1 MRKLQSPFFTQAA
14 DWLGRHLQTITQA
27 CLVLCLALISVAYI
41 RLFNPTAF
49 ESAFS
54 PASRPLPV
62 YNVSTEEKKVAIS
75 FDAAWGEE
83 KTDEI
88 LKILEDHNVKTTFFL
103 VGYWVDKYPDRV
115 KQIYDAGHEIGNHS
129 NTHPHMSELNNA
141 QISQELSAL
150 SDKVEAITGTRPTL
164 FRPPYGDYDDQVV
177 LQARKDGYE
186 VIQWNVDSLDWK
198 NLGVDPMIKQVTKEI
213 NPGDIILF
221 HNNSQYITQALPTI
235 LDYIQSQGYE
245 IVPVSELVL
254 EGEYW
259 IDHTGCQHAGKA
271 GDANG

>member
-62 YNVSTEEKKVAIS
+62 YNVSTEDKKVAIS

-129 NTHPHMSELNNA
+129 NTHPHMSELSSA
-141 QISQELSAL
+141 QISQELAAL

-198 NLGVDPMIKQVTKEI
+198 NLGVDPMIKQVTREI

-235 LDYIQSQGYE
+235 LDYIQAQGYE

>member
-129 NTHPHMSELNNA
+129 NTHPHMSELSSA

-198 NLGVDPMIKQVTKEI
+198 NLGVEPMIKQVTKEI

>member
-1 MRKLQSPFFTQAA
+1 M
-14 DWLGRHLQTITQA
+14 
-27 CLVLCLALISVAYI
+27 
-41 RLFNPTAF
+41 
-49 ESAFS
+49 
-54 PASRPLPV
+54 
-62 YNVSTEEKKVAIS
+62 
-75 FDAAWGEE
+75 
-83 KTDEI
+83 
-88 LKILEDHNVKTTFFL
+88 
-103 VGYWVDKYPDRV
+103 
-115 KQIYDAGHEIGNHS
+115 
-129 NTHPHMSELNNA
+129 
-141 QISQELSAL
+141 
-150 SDKVEAITGTRPTL
+150 EAITGTRPTL

-198 NLGVDPMIKQVTKEI
+198 NLGVDPMIKQVTREI

-221 HNNSQYITQALPTI
+221 HNNSQYITQALPAI

>member
-1 MRKLQSPFFTQAA
+1 MRKLQSPFFSQAA

-88 LKILEDHNVKTTFFL
+88 LKILEEHNVKTTFFL
-103 VGYWVDKYPDRV
+103 VGYWVDKYPERV

-129 NTHPHMSELNNA
+129 NTHPHMSELSNE
-141 QISQELSAL
+141 QIAQELSTL
-150 SDKVEAITGTRPTL
+150 SKKVEAITGTATTL

-245 IVPVSELVL
+245 IVPVSQLVL
-254 EGEYW
+254 KGEYW
-259 IDHTGCQHAGKA
+259 IDHTGCQHAGNA